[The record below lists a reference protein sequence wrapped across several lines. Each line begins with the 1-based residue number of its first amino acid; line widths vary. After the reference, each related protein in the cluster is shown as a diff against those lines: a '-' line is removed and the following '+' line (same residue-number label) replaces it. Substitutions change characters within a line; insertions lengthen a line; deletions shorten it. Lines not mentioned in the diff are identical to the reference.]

1 MQLLN
6 DIHHLTF
13 ITADMN
19 RLICFYERIFGARVT
34 VDLEEEGLRH
44 AFIEWVRTLS
54 CTHFRSLELN
64 LLATSPCSSAVGS
77 TTLRSMPQARKHS
90 GKYGGVSLPRA

>member
-19 RLICFYERIFGARVT
+19 RLICFYGVSSARAPRSISMRRRGCAT
-34 VDLEEEGLRH
+34 PSSK
-44 AFIEWVRTLS
+44 WVRTLS

-64 LLATSPCSSAVGS
+64 LLATSPCSSAG
-77 TTLRSMPQARKHS
+77 A
-90 GKYGGVSLPRA
+90 

>member
-44 AFIEWVRTLS
+44 AFIEHHNANPKPFRWTSADDILS
-54 CTHFRSLELN
+54 SIERFCACN
-64 LLATSPCSSAVGS
+64 SP
-77 TTLRSMPQARKHS
+77 T
-90 GKYGGVSLPRA
+90 RA